1 MSRRIVLCEGPDD
14 VAALREIAIGIFGA
28 AVPRSGASSTE
39 TRAGAAG
46 QARGQLVL
54 AGRTRIEIRAVKN
67 AKSQIAKALATE
79 LAQLPPQIGG
89 DGDQR
94 IRQVAAVFDPDG
106 EGAERFHRDVE
117 REVGR
122 GAKAWRFTAVKG
134 GGVWI
139 AQRDAGERLLVRA
152 VAWRGPGAPVDGLAD
167 HQNLERLLCAI
178 AARAYPAEATLVERW
193 LTEIAQVRSAAAG
206 WKAALH
212 LWCALVEEKASDANA
227 AARFLH
233 QNKVC
238 LPCVEPA
245 LREVSLLRDL
255 RALFSSR

>member
-1 MSRRIVLCEGPDD
+1 VSRRMVLCEGPDD
-14 VAALREIAIGIFGA
+14 VAALREIAMGIFGA
-28 AVPRSGASSTE
+28 VTPRPGVAWAESK
-39 TRAGAAG
+39 AGAAG
-46 QARGQLVL
+46 QARGQLLL
-54 AGRTRIEIRAVKN
+54 AGRARIEIRAVKN

-79 LAQLPPQIGG
+79 LAQLPPQVES
-89 DGDQR
+89 DGELR
-94 IRQVAAVFDPDG
+94 TRQVAALFDPDD
-106 EGAERFHRDVE
+106 EGAERFFRDVE
-117 REVGR
+117 REVKR
-122 GAKAWRFTAVKG
+122 GATAWRLTELR
-134 GGVWI
+134 GGVWM
-139 AQRDAGERLLVRA
+139 ARRQSGERLLLRA
-152 VAWRGPGAPVDGLAD
+152 VPWRGPGSPADGLAD

-178 AARAYPAEATLVERW
+178 AARAYPAEAAMVERW
-193 LTEIAQVRSAAAG
+193 LTEMSRMRATPPG

-255 RALFSSR
+255 RPLFAAR